1 MQFLGSQR
9 FCTQS
14 IIPIVSEANQLMSS
28 PFGHSIA
35 GYILAAHESKTL
47 KVQSVKTLILYLFV
61 ANAPDLDF
69 IPGAL
74 MGKPNLFHHGIS
86 HSLGA
91 AVLFSMVFA
100 FLIGRR
106 KNQYM
111 KAFLIGFSLY
121 CSHLFLDYISIDG
134 RPPPG
139 IPILW
144 PLSNEYFIFPYP
156 ILPPI
161 MHSGLDHA
169 TIGQFL
175 DDLFS
180 MHNLYVVFLEFLA
193 MIPVL
198 LIFILHRKYQNKRF
212 ESGLKAENAI

>member
-1 MQFLGSQR
+1 
-9 FCTQS
+9 
-14 IIPIVSEANQLMSS
+14 MSS
-28 PFGHSIA
+28 PFGHSIP
-35 GYILAAHESKTL
+35 GYIFAAYESKTL
-47 KVQSVKTLILYLFV
+47 KVHSAKKLFLYLFI

-91 AVLFSMVFA
+91 AVLFSMVAA
-100 FLIGRR
+100 FLIFR
-106 KNQYM
+106 KESHYVRV
-111 KAFLIGFSLY
+111 FLIGFSLY

-134 RPPPG
+134 RPPIG
-139 IPILW
+139 IPVFW

-156 ILPPI
+156 ILPGI

-175 DDLFS
+175 HDVFS
-180 MHNLYVVFLEFLA
+180 IHNLYVVSVELA
-193 MIPVL
+193 AIIPIL
-198 LIFILHRKYQNKRF
+198 LIFILLKWYRNKRY
-212 ESGLKAENAI
+212 ELRLKAE